1 MKTTYHILFNVIFIN
16 ILFSQA
22 TSYPPPTNMITVPT
36 AGTLV
41 RGSFSMEMRVQNKG
55 GLTTG
60 LTVGITDRFQFGLSY
75 GAGNLI
81 GDDSLHWYPRPEV
94 NLKYHLFDETPS
106 APGCAIGLNT
116 QGFGDYNDVDTLQRY
131 DIKAFGAYFAASKN
145 WKTPLGNAGLHA
157 GMGINFLEDKDGDDD
172 PNLFFGIDMEINPE
186 LSLLVEYN
194 AALNENDMTRSNLA
208 LSRGGYL
215 NAAIRWTFVDRL
227 HIEMD
232 FNNLLFNE
240 ENDNIDYFNRELKI
254 TYIEYF

>member
-1 MKTTYHILFNVIFIN
+1 MKNTYQFITIVYLFNLIVA
-16 ILFSQA
+16 QG
-22 TSYPPPTNMITVPT
+22 TTYPPPTNLITVPT

-41 RGSFSMEMRVQNKG
+41 RGSFSMEMRVQKNG
-55 GLTTG
+55 GLSTG

-94 NLKYHLFDETPS
+94 NLKYHLLDESSS

-116 QGFGDYNDVDTLQRY
+116 QGFGDYSDVDTLQRY
-131 DIKAFGAYFAASKN
+131 DIKAYGAYVSASKN

-157 GMGINFLEDKDGDDD
+157 GMSKNFLEDKDGDGD
-172 PNLFFGIDMEINPE
+172 PNLFFGLDMEINPE

-194 AALNENDMTRSNLA
+194 AALNENDMTAASLA
-208 LSRGGYL
+208 LNRGGYL
-215 NAAIRWTFVDRL
+215 NAAVRWTFVDRL

-232 FNNLLFNE
+232 FNNLLFDDDKVN
-240 ENDNIDYFNRELKI
+240 YFNRELKI
-254 TYIEYF
+254 IYIEYF